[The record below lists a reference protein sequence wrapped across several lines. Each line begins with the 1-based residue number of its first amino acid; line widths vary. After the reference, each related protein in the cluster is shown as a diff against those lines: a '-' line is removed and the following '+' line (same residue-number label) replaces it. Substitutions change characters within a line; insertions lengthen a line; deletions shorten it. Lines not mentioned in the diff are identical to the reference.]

1 MPTSL
6 CKTFT
11 RVRTRNHTLPVETG
25 RVRLGGRFRVSGL
38 GLGITD
44 DRKDNLTNVLTGFD
58 SGTGVRDDDEPYEY
72 GSVVYIYNENTVRL
86 FAPNMV
92 NGYAS
97 GYTIYTGKHRG
108 LKL

>member
-1 MPTSL
+1 MSDLVGNP
-6 CKTFT
+6 
-11 RVRTRNHTLPVETG
+11 EY
-25 RVRLGGRFRVSGL
+25 RFSH
-38 GLGITD
+38 
-44 DRKDNLTNVLTGFD
+44 NEAHLTNVLTGFD

-97 GYTIYTGKHRG
+97 GYVIYTGKNQWKQQE
-108 LKL
+108 LLSI